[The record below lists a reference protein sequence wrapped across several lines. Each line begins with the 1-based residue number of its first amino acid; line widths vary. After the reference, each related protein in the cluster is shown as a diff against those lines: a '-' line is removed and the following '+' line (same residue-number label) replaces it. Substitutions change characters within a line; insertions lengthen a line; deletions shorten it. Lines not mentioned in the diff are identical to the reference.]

1 MRTWSRVWHF
11 LTDCSATVAVIGA
24 LSLSCLIGISA
35 FAVDINRGLQQR
47 VVNQRVADVA
57 ALAAALAYNANQK
70 TEILTPTARDLA
82 RVNGLSDAT
91 IDAKLLTDVPTP
103 GEKAVQVTVTTYVP
117 LMLARGMGLSGS
129 YPVTSSATARLK
141 APDTLSAC
149 ILGLAANGDAIS
161 TSGGA
166 TIDAT
171 NCAVAG
177 VGNVANGGNRIAGK
191 NIVSGSGSIVNQYGT
206 ITADAIRYAV
216 DFVSPS
222 WNNNVPPASKRTKVA
237 TAVTDPLKDNPEITA
252 ARALLGSYDAP
263 ANIANPTTPPGEDW
277 VFNNSPAPNVAH
289 FRRVTGEYVVPAGTY
304 TIGALRVEGGI
315 NVTFSDRSTITIAR
329 GVTIGGGSPV
339 NFGNNDI
346 KINGGFDGGNGVSF
360 GNGPLSIGTGKFT
373 LSGTNRIGDGAVS
386 IAADLALSGG
396 TTLTIGKG
404 AHSFRSI
411 TIGGGS
417 WLWAG
422 PGNTDVVAGID
433 IGGDSTLALGDGNY
447 RFGRATSGR
456 SIALAGSAVM
466 IMGDGTFSAA
476 GSIASE
482 GGSRLVFGRT
492 ANHLING
499 DLLAKGAVLFG
510 AGRYTIA
517 GDLVNG
523 TGGTKWPYPSK
534 VTGQTYGSQLEGVA
548 TNDVDLAGVNV
559 TFVLSGTLNLGGG
572 ARSKLLTSPG
582 GTTAGTIASLLVD
595 SATSTATS
603 WGGGSDSIFSGAVHL
618 PNSDVTMTGG
628 NSTQS
633 AGQCFMLIAN
643 RITASGGSTSGSTCV
658 GLPGGGGG
666 GSGGGSN
673 KVELIG

>member
-1 MRTWSRVWHF
+1 MMHSWSRIWHF
-11 LTDCSATVAVIGA
+11 VADRSATVAVIGA
-24 LSLSCLIGISA
+24 LSMSCLIGIAA

-57 ALAAALAYNANQK
+57 ALAAAVAYNAHQ
-70 TEILTPTARDLA
+70 TTDILAPTARDLA

-91 IDAKLLTDVPTP
+91 IDAKLLTDVPTQ

-129 YPVTSSATARLK
+129 YPVASSATARLK
-141 APDTLSAC
+141 APDTLVAC
-149 ILGLAANGDAIS
+149 ILGLADSGDAVS

-166 TIDAT
+166 TIDAADCT
-171 NCAVAG
+171 VAG

-191 NIVSGSGSIVNQYGT
+191 NIVSGAGSIVNQHGT
-206 ITADAIRYAV
+206 IAADAIRYAV
-216 DFVSPS
+216 DFVNPS
-222 WNNNVPPASKRTKVA
+222 WNNNVPTADKRTKA
-237 TAVTDPLKDNPEITA
+237 TTAVTDPLKDNPEITA

-263 ANIANPTTPPGEDW
+263 ANIPNPKTPPGEDW
-277 VFNNSPAPNVAH
+277 VFDNSPAPNVAG
-289 FRRVTGEYVVPAGTY
+289 FRRPTGEYVVPPGNYA
-304 TIGALRVEGGI
+304 IGAMKVEGGN

-329 GVTIGGGSPV
+329 GVTIRGGSPV

-346 KINGGFDGGNGVSF
+346 KINGGFDGGNSVTF
-360 GNGPLSIGTGKFT
+360 GNGPLAIGAGRFA
-373 LSGTNRIGDGAVS
+373 LSGTNRIGDGTVS

-404 AHSFRSI
+404 THSFRSI

-422 PGNTDVVAGID
+422 AGNADVVAGID
-433 IGGDSTLALGDGNY
+433 IGGDSTLAFGDGNY
-447 RFGRATSGR
+447 RFGRASNGR
-456 SIALAGSAVM
+456 SIALSGSGVM
-466 IMGDGTFSAA
+466 IMGDGAFSAA

-492 ANHLING
+492 TNHLING
-499 DLLAKGAVLFG
+499 ELVAKGAVLFG

-517 GDLVNG
+517 GDLTNG
-523 TGGTKWPYPSK
+523 TGGTKWPYDSK
-534 VTGQTYGSQLEGVA
+534 VTGQTYGAQLEGVA
-548 TNDVDLAGVNV
+548 TNDVDMAGVNV
-559 TFVLSGTLNLGGG
+559 TFVVSGTLNLGGG
-572 ARSKLLTSPG
+572 ARTKLLASPN
-582 GTTAGTIASLLVD
+582 GTTVGTIASLLID

-618 PNSDVTMTGG
+618 PNSDVTMSGG

-643 RITASGGSTSGSTCV
+643 RITASGGSTSGSTCA
-658 GLPGGGGG
+658 GLPGGGGS
-666 GSGGGSN
+666 GSGGSS